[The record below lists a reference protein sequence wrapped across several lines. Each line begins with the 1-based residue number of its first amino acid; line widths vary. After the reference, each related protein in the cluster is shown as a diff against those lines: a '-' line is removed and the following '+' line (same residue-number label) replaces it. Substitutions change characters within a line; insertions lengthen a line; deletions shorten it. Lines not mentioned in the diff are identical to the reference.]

1 MHLKIKAPTLGY
13 LVLEEEQYFS
23 PLSLLANSQAP
34 IFAYLHPSGTVR
46 FTFTGR
52 FIMGAT
58 DPLPSNA
65 CPVVGLLPALA
76 PHDLGCPTFLD
87 THAVMYA
94 YVTGAMA
101 GGINSTEMV
110 IAMAKAGMLSFFGA
124 GGLDLNR
131 IEQAIVKIQAAI
143 PGQENYGFNLLSN
156 PISPQ
161 IEWDTVNLYLRYG
174 VCRIEASAFTQITPA
189 LVYYRVKGLK
199 RGENQTVI
207 AQNHIFAKLS
217 RPELAQQF
225 MEPPPLRILEQLLAD
240 RLISQEEA
248 KLALEIPLAEDIT
261 AEGDS
266 GGHTDRMPTL
276 ALLSAIQSV
285 RDAVMAQ
292 RNYTRRIRIGAAGGI
307 GTPTAAAAAFTAGAD
322 YVVTGSINQSCV
334 EAGTSEIVKEMLA
347 EAEINQTEMAPAA
360 DMFELGAQV
369 QVLKNR
375 TLFPNRAKKLYQIY
389 RNYPS
394 WQDIPQQERE
404 DIEKRYFRSSFEQ
417 VWQGVQEYFSLRDP
431 KQLIKAAEQPK
442 HQMALVFRWYLGL
455 SSRWAQQGT
464 SDRAVDFQI
473 WCGPV
478 MGSFN
483 HWVKG
488 SFMESHKERYVA
500 VVALNIL
507 HGAAAV
513 IRARMLSMQG
523 VSLPKEAFQF
533 APRRFEG

>member
-1 MHLKIKAPTLGY
+1 
-13 LVLEEEQYFS
+13 
-23 PLSLLANSQAP
+23 
-34 IFAYLHPSGTVR
+34 
-46 FTFTGR
+46 
-52 FIMGAT
+52 MGAT

-94 YVTGAMA
+94 YVAGAMA

-131 IEQAIVKIQAAI
+131 IEQAIVTIQAAI

-360 DMFELGAQV
+360 DMF
-369 QVLKNR
+369 
-375 TLFPNRAKKLYQIY
+375 
-389 RNYPS
+389 
-394 WQDIPQQERE
+394 
-404 DIEKRYFRSSFEQ
+404 
-417 VWQGVQEYFSLRDP
+417 
-431 KQLIKAAEQPK
+431 
-442 HQMALVFRWYLGL
+442 
-455 SSRWAQQGT
+455 
-464 SDRAVDFQI
+464 
-473 WCGPV
+473 
-478 MGSFN
+478 
-483 HWVKG
+483 
-488 SFMESHKERYVA
+488 
-500 VVALNIL
+500 
-507 HGAAAV
+507 
-513 IRARMLSMQG
+513 
-523 VSLPKEAFQF
+523 
-533 APRRFEG
+533 